1 MKSLFSRPK
10 RPGRPGRIIN
20 PSILRDTFERRS
32 VLIGTVQ
39 GGIGV
44 LLAGRMAYLAI
55 AENEKYRLESESNR
69 VNLTLIPPRRGWI
82 LDRDGA
88 PLASNRADFR
98 VDIIPERLTDPER
111 TIDQLGELL
120 ALEPTRIADIKTK
133 VAEARGFQPIEVAS
147 GLDYEQFAAVSVRLP
162 DLQGVV
168 PQRGFSRFYP
178 TASSVG
184 HLIGYVGPASAEEF
198 EKDPNPLLITP
209 GYKIGKDGLEKQ
221 FEKELRGI
229 PGARRVEVTA
239 GGRIIRD
246 LETRDDVQ
254 GNPVRLTI
262 DGPLQDYA
270 ARRIGLESGSVVVMD
285 CRSGDLLCMASMPSF
300 DPNSFSDGIGS
311 VEYGMLRDDERV
323 PLRNKVLKGLYPPGS
338 TVKPMVSMAL
348 MQAGVDPEETV
359 FCGGGLR
366 VGNRV
371 FGCWNRRGHGAV
383 NMAKGIYQSCDVYF
397 YAMAQRVGMDPIA
410 EMARRCGMGQ
420 EFPLPVTSQFYGTVP
435 DPAWKMKKWGR
446 EWQTFDTVNATIGQG
461 YMLSSPLQLAVMAS
475 RLATG
480 KHVMPRLTLD
490 TKPQGFDKIDF
501 PAEQVEYV
509 RQAMSDV
516 VNGPGTAGR
525 ARLPIENT
533 LMAGKTGTAQ
543 VVSLSISNGKSG
555 PWKYR
560 DHGLF
565 IFFAPYDNPRYAGAV
580 VIEHGGGSGAAYPIA
595 RDVMT
600 FLFDPAKGM
609 DALRA
614 LEAGWGGT
622 AQQRLEARYA
632 AYAAERG
639 QNVSRPPRREE
650 DIFDRVEAEARVA
663 ARQSQAIAEEVIA
676 PRPEA
681 NPSGAPNADVTG
693 SGTAGTPAAPAGTT
707 QTPAPAPSPA
717 PAPPAASPA
726 NIESGAQ

>member
-1 MKSLFSRPK
+1 MKSFLSGGK
-10 RPGRPGRIIN
+10 RPRRPARILN
-20 PSILRDTFERRS
+20 ASILRSSFERRA

-44 LLAGRMAYLAI
+44 LLAARMGYLAI

-82 LDRDGA
+82 LDRNGA

-98 VDIIPERLTDPER
+98 VDIIPERLADPEG
-111 TIDQLGELL
+111 TIDRLGELL
-120 ALEPTRIADIKTK
+120 GLAATRIADIKDK
-133 VAEARGFQPIEVAS
+133 VAQSRGFQPVEVAS
-147 GLDYEQFAAVSVRLP
+147 GLEYEQFAALSVRLP

-221 FEKELRGI
+221 FEKELRGV

-239 GGRIIRD
+239 RGRIVRD
-246 LETRDDVQ
+246 LETREDIQ
-254 GNPVRLTI
+254 GAPVRPSI

-285 CRSGDLLCMASMPSF
+285 CLTGDLLCMASMPSF

-311 VEYGMLRDDERV
+311 VEYAMLRDDERV

-348 MQAGVDPEETV
+348 MQQGVDPEETV
-359 FCGGGLR
+359 YCGGGLR

-410 EMARRCGMGQ
+410 AMARRCGMGQ

-435 DPAWKMKKWGR
+435 DPAWKMNKWGR

-480 KHVMPRLTLD
+480 RHVMPRLTLD
-490 TKPQGFDKIDF
+490 TKPKGFDTIDF
-501 PAEQVEYV
+501 PADQVEYV

-525 ARLPIENT
+525 ARLPIDGVQI
-533 LMAGKTGTAQ
+533 AGKTGTAQ
-543 VVSLSISNGKSG
+543 VVSLSISNGKTG

-595 RDVMT
+595 RDVTT
-600 FLFDPAKGM
+600 FLFDPAKGLE
-609 DALRA
+609 ALAA
-614 LEAGWGGT
+614 LEKQWGGT
-622 AQQRLEARYA
+622 AQQRLETRYA

-639 QNVSRPPRREE
+639 AEVRRPPRRDEE
-650 DIFDRVEAEARVA
+650 IFDRVEAEA
-663 ARQSQAIAEEVIA
+663 
-676 PRPEA
+676 
-681 NPSGAPNADVTG
+681 
-693 SGTAGTPAAPAGTT
+693 
-707 QTPAPAPSPA
+707 
-717 PAPPAASPA
+717 
-726 NIESGAQ
+726 

>member
-88 PLASNRADFR
+88 PLASNRADFW